1 MLSLAMPPARPDS
14 APAATPAMRGA
25 HATIHDVA
33 RVAGVSVAS
42 VSRVFNGRDHVRAEM
57 RRRVEEAAAQLGY
70 VPHAGARSLSMAR
83 TGAIGVVLPDLHGE
97 FFSELLRGM
106 DREASARRLGLLLTV
121 LHDGRGL
128 DTLAAL
134 RGQVDGLVVMAPE
147 LDPDVLARYMPR
159 GLAAVFLACAPQVGS
174 LNMRIDNRAG
184 AAAAVAHLAA
194 GGAKRIVHI
203 SGPVGNLDAQERRAG
218 AEAAAAEAGATLS
231 VIEGD
236 FLEASGTM
244 VGERVAAGT
253 LAADAIFAANDM
265 MAIGALMALKRHGVG
280 VPEQVAV
287 AGFDD
292 IPLARL
298 VSPALTSVAIDIA
311 AMGARA
317 VAQLAAQ
324 IAGAREA
331 SSGEASTG
339 ADEVIV
345 PHLMVRETTRET
357 DRG

>member
-1 MLSLAMPPARPDS
+1 MSPARPDS
-14 APAATPAMRGA
+14 ASVAAPAARGT

-57 RRRVEEAAAQLGY
+57 RARVEQAAAQLGY

-83 TGAIGVVLPDLHGE
+83 TGAMGVVLPDLHGE

-106 DREASARRLGLLLTV
+106 DREASRRGLGLLLTV

-134 RGQVDGLVVMAPE
+134 RGQVDGLMVMAPE
-147 LDPDVLARYMPR
+147 LDPAILARHMPR
-159 GLAAVFLACAPQVGS
+159 GLASVFLACIPQDGS
-174 LNMRIDNRAG
+174 PSLRIDNRAG

-203 SGPVGNLDAQERRAG
+203 SGPAGNLDALERRAG
-218 AEAAAAEAGATLS
+218 AEAAAAAAGVALT

-236 FLEASGTM
+236 CHEGSGAA
-244 VGERVAAGT
+244 VGESVAAGT
-253 LAADAIFAANDM
+253 LEADAIFAANDM
-265 MAIGALMALKRHGVG
+265 MAIGALMALKRHGVA
-280 VPEQVAV
+280 VPGQVAIV
-287 AGFDD
+287 GFDD
-292 IPLARL
+292 IPLSRL

-317 VAQLAAQ
+317 VAQLAAR
-324 IAGAREA
+324 ITAAREGFLE
-331 SSGEASTG
+331 STSTG
-339 ADEVIV
+339 ADETIV

>member
-1 MLSLAMPPARPDS
+1 MLPDKPDS
-14 APAATPAMRGA
+14 APVAAPAARGA

-57 RRRVEEAAAQLGY
+57 RARVEEAAAQLGY

-106 DREASARRLGLLLTV
+106 DRGASTRRLGLLLTV

-134 RGQVDGLVVMAPE
+134 RGQVDGLLVMAPE
-147 LDPDVLARYMPR
+147 LDPDVLAHNMPR
-159 GLAAVFLACAPQVGS
+159 GLAAVFLACVPQKGS
-174 LNMRIDNRAG
+174 PNLRIDNRAG

-203 SGPVGNLDAQERRAG
+203 SGPLGNLDAQERCAG
-218 AEAAAAEAGATLS
+218 AQDAAAAAGVALS

-236 FLEASGTM
+236 FLEASGVA
-244 VGERVAAGT
+244 VGDRIGAGT
-253 LAADAIFAANDM
+253 LEADAIFAANDM
-265 MAIGALMALKRHGVG
+265 MAIGALTALKRHGVA
-280 VPEQVAV
+280 VPGQVAV

-298 VSPALTSVAIDIA
+298 VSPALTSVAVDIA

-317 VAQLAAQ
+317 VARLARQ
-324 IAGAREA
+324 IEGFREG
-331 SSGEASTG
+331 SSEDATTE

-345 PHLMVRETTRET
+345 PHLMVRETTREA